1 MICQKE
7 NEATEE
13 RIGWTGMERFEHKNM
28 TRTDTVP
35 LSWNQMFNKRERGFF
50 LQQLM
55 GAQIL

>member
-13 RIGWTGMERFEHKNM
+13 LIRWTGMKHFEHKYM
-28 TRTDTVP
+28 TQYSISLVEPDV
-35 LSWNQMFNKRERGFF
+35 QYKERIF

-55 GAQIL
+55 RAPIPQP

>member
-28 TRTDTVP
+28 TRTDTALVEP
-35 LSWNQMFNKRERGFF
+35 DVQ
-50 LQQLM
+50 
-55 GAQIL
+55 